1 MIRHAAA
8 VAVVICLS
16 PTWLCAQST
25 GFTVNTAPAD
35 VHKGPS
41 TGSPVIG
48 QASRGAVL
56 TITRE
61 LGSWV
66 RISWPAAQ
74 DGIGYIHV
82 SMGRIGDTSTVALN
96 QTGGSTTTSSPSIAP
111 TTSMTSI
118 TGRPAAASPSP
129 ATTGVQEDR
138 TGAVEQ
144 PAPGGSVSIPH
155 VVGLGGRM
163 GGSTLGFGASAR
175 AAVGNRF
182 GIQLEVSRYSV
193 TSAVALQPLGFLEFA
208 PSLIYSLPDRVTDYL
223 WVRPYVGAGLV
234 SRSTLGGAPAAGASL
249 TDNRLGRQ
257 AFAGA
262 EMSHATLP
270 RFTLSA
276 DYGHR
281 WATASSDGFDSGGR
295 GLSVS
300 GHWYVK

>member
-1 MIRHAAA
+1 MALCAEHWIHGEHRTGRRAQGSNHGIRSLVKRHAGQ
-8 VAVVICLS
+8 CS
-16 PTWLCAQST
+16 QSRVSSEAGS
-25 GFTVNTAPAD
+25 GF
-35 VHKGPS
+35 H
-41 TGSPVIG
+41 G
-48 QASRGAVL
+48 QL
-56 TITRE
+56 
-61 LGSWV
+61 
-66 RISWPAAQ
+66 PQ

-96 QTGGSTTTSSPSIAP
+96 QTGGSTTTPSPSIAP

-163 GGSTLGFGASAR
+163 GGPTLGFGASAR

-193 TSAVALQPLGFLEFA
+193 TRAVALQPLGFLEFA

-223 WVRPYVGAGLV
+223 WVRPYSRGRVGVSLHSRRCAGSWCFVDGQQTGPAGVRRRRDEPCHLATIHAERRLRP
-234 SRSTLGGAPAAGASL
+234 SLG
-249 TDNRLGRQ
+249 
-257 AFAGA
+257 
-262 EMSHATLP
+262 
-270 RFTLSA
+270 
-276 DYGHR
+276 
-281 WATASSDGFDSGGR
+281 DGI
-295 GLSVS
+295 V
-300 GHWYVK
+300 